1 LSDAKK
7 GSRDISDLKARLGL
21 KKQGAQTGSTPRA
34 GGNGQ
39 SGGVVAPPGVNLPP
53 PPGLAPPQP
62 AAPPPPDA
70 ASDPFGA
77 MNHMAKAHIP
87 QRAPEIV
94 IVNDGKPVEHV
105 GQQSN
110 FASIAKL
117 AAPAAVAL
125 IVGIA
130 VGKIGTG
137 ASFYNDGIKGAKAI
151 LGEKATPNSGVAAF
165 KKTLSDIDTA
175 LDEAKT
181 KHSFKPDAA
190 VDAQLKKLVAGLE
203 IKPTVYAL
211 ARNLADSKE
220 DNLAQATL
228 QFLADV
234 EEVRDMIETHNKAAA
249 GDDIALKK
257 GKEATEAANVPADAT
272 LGGQLK
278 FVVVA
283 SAPTDQDKG
292 ADFGAKIVEIAGV
305 YCGGG
310 NNPLPKCPEG
320 EGPTAIAYRT
330 DPGGV
335 PQKGEL
341 ASPSG
346 DTIPTKKILTIIPNG
361 ISKALVAGTEPGVS
375 EYYYTRRLR
384 ALYDRI
390 HGKIGQDGKPAGG
403 LLDEGNKLETRLQAE
418 GNKGTRFTF
427 FM

>member
-1 LSDAKK
+1 MSDAKK

-21 KKQGAQTGSTPRA
+21 KKQQAQTGSTPRA
-34 GGNGQ
+34 GNGQ
-39 SGGVVAPPGVNLPP
+39 SGGVAAPPGLNLPP
-53 PPGLAPPQP
+53 PPGMAPPQP

-77 MNHMAKAHIP
+77 MNHMAKQHIP

-110 FASIAKL
+110 FASIARL
-117 AAPAAVAL
+117 AAPAAIAL

-151 LGEKATPNSGVAAF
+151 LGEKGTANSGVSAF

-181 KHSFKPDAA
+181 KHSFKPDTS
-190 VDAQLKKLVAGLE
+190 VDSQLKKLAAGLE
-203 IKPTVYAL
+203 IKPGVYAL
-211 ARNLADSKE
+211 ARNLADSKD

-228 QFLADV
+228 QFLAEV
-234 EEVRDMIETHNKAAA
+234 EEVRDMIDQHNKAAV

-257 GKEATEAANVPADAT
+257 GKEATDAANVPADAA

-278 FVVVA
+278 YVVVA

-292 ADFGAKIVEIAGV
+292 ADFGAKLVEIAGV

-310 NNPLPKCPEG
+310 NNPVAKCPEG
-320 EGPTAIAYRT
+320 EGPSAIAYRT

-335 PQKGEL
+335 PQKGDL
-341 ASPSG
+341 ASPGS
-346 DTIPTKKILTIIPNG
+346 DQVPTKKILQLVPTG
-361 ISKALVAGTEPGVS
+361 ISKALISGTDPGIS
-375 EYYYTRRLR
+375 EYFYTRRLK

-390 HGKIGQDGKPAGG
+390 HGKIGQDGKPTGG

-418 GNKGTRFTF
+418 GNKGTRFSF